1 MNISR
6 DLGLSMF
13 FHELKSP
20 LNTIMNTAKLIELD
34 LKDVDEEKIRKYLSL
49 IISQTVYLKN
59 YISNAIELGK
69 LQSGKEDIFKEE
81 FDFVDILREV
91 VDITKILI
99 EEKPII
105 IKTFFPH
112 DRLKIVSDPLKV
124 KQIIL
129 NIASNAA
136 KFTKAGYISFAYEI
150 LENRL
155 SIVIEDTGIG
165 ISQDEM
171 TRIFNPYCLI
181 ETGHERVFESSGLGL
196 YVTRYLLDLLGGQ
209 IKIES
214 KKGKGTKVNILL
226 PIGR

>member
-1 MNISR
+1 MNISK

-34 LKDVDEEKIRKYLSL
+34 LKHFDEEKIRRYLSL

-69 LQSGKEDIFKEE
+69 LQSGKENIFKEE
-81 FDFVDILREV
+81 FDFVDILREA

-99 EEKPII
+99 EGKPII
-105 IKTFFPH
+105 IKTFFPY
-112 DRLKIVSDPLKV
+112 DTLKIISDPLKV

-129 NIASNAA
+129 NISSNAA
-136 KFTKAGYISFAYEI
+136 KFTKTGYISFAYET
-150 LENRL
+150 LENRI

-165 ISQDEM
+165 ISQEDME
-171 TRIFNPYCLI
+171 RILNPHCLI
-181 ETGHERVFESSGLGL
+181 EISEEKVFESSGLGL
-196 YVTRYLLDLLGGQ
+196 YITRHLLDLLGGQ